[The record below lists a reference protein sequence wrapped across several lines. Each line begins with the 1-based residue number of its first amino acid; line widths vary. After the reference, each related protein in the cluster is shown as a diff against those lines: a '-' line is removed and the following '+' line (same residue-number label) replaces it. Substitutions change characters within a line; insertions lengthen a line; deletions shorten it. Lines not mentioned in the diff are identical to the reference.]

1 MKQLRENIENLLTS
15 AQFELLMKSSKT
27 ALAEARKSGDKPN
40 EILALIGLAEA
51 QKYAGKFRDARVLAD
66 GALQFAYERAD
77 NELIILALLSSASL
91 HLTANF
97 QSYEAEQD
105 YRSALNLAHEIGDM
119 YFIAD
124 ALAGLAACF
133 MQFGDVHRAGRYA
146 REAVAA
152 AQEVNY
158 RYGLALAL
166 SLAGSAAAGVH
177 GDKALQAF
185 EDALEIAKQEG
196 FVLVEL
202 GLIGSIGQLVS
213 DEGRYQED
221 GIKML
226 EKALA
231 RAKELRSVPH
241 EFTAYYRMGRLYEGQ
256 SRLDDAARVY
266 GEMLERAQT
275 WGARAYEGVAFF
287 NLGISAYAR
296 QHHDDAIANF
306 QHALS
311 IARETK
317 NPYQEAQIEQAMG
330 VAYTV
335 VKDWDSAL
343 SHYMAARTLYDAL
356 DSRVMANSLLQN
368 IVLIY
373 INRLW
378 ERLLRLIGF
387 GAKEDGE

>member
-1 MKQLRENIENLLTS
+1 MKQLRATIENLLTS
-15 AQFELLMKSSKT
+15 AQFDVLMDTCKT
-27 ALAEARKSGDKPN
+27 TLAEARKNGDKSV
-40 EILALIGLAEA
+40 ETLALIGLTEA
-51 QKYAGKFRDARVLAD
+51 QKYAGKFREARVLAD
-66 GALQFAYERAD
+66 GALQYAYELAD
-77 NELIILALLSSASL
+77 NELVVLALLSSASL

-105 YRSALNLAHEIGDM
+105 YRMALNWAHELGDM
-119 YFIAD
+119 ILVAD
-124 ALAGLAACF
+124 ALSGLAATF

-152 AQEVNY
+152 SQEVNY
-158 RYGLALAL
+158 RYGMAVAL
-166 SLAGSAAAGVH
+166 SLAGAAAASH
-177 GDKALQAF
+177 NNDRALQAY
-185 EDALEIAKQEG
+185 EDALEIARQEG

-202 GLIGSIGQLVS
+202 GLTGSIGQLVS

-231 RAKELRSVPH
+231 RARELRSVPH
-241 EFTAYYRMGRLYEGQ
+241 EFTAYYRMGRVYEGQ
-256 SRLDDAARVY
+256 SRQDEAARVY
-266 GEMLERAQT
+266 GEMLARAQA
-275 WGARAYEGVAFF
+275 WGARAYESVAYF

-306 QHALS
+306 EQALG

-335 VKDWDSAL
+335 VHNWDAAL
-343 SHYMAARTLYDAL
+343 RHYMAARSIYDAL
-356 DSRVMANSLLQN
+356 DSHAMANSLLQH
-368 IVLIY
+368 IILIY
-373 INRLW
+373 FNRIW
-378 ERLLRLIGF
+378 ERLLRWVGF
-387 GAKEDGE
+387 GAKKDEE